1 MVTLGG
7 CKMKL
12 PKEYMDDL
20 FVRMSHHS
28 SAIENNTI
36 SLPETVSIILHHT
49 VPNKVS
55 LRELYEIDNHRYA
68 MQYLFDPDTLE
79 KEFTMDILLETHSL
93 LMNRLH
99 HERGKFKTE
108 VNYVKGAD
116 FDTTKPSETP
126 LVMKQWVDNISYRM
140 GLTNKK
146 EDIIQLVCESHIEF
160 ERIHPFADGNGRT
173 GRLMMNYILLK
184 NDIAPL
190 IIEKEEKERYIFF
203 LSTQD
208 AEGFS
213 ALAEKKI
220 EEERKR
226 IHSFRVNEQNF
237 DNGF

>member
-1 MVTLGG
+1 ME
-7 CKMKL
+7 L
-12 PKEYMDDL
+12 PREYMDDL
-20 FVRMSHHS
+20 LVRMTHHS

-68 MQYLFDPDTLE
+68 MEYLFDPDTLQ
-79 KEFTMDILLETHSL
+79 KDFTMDVLLETHSL

-108 VNYVKGAD
+108 VNYIKGTD
-116 FDTTKPSETP
+116 FETTKPNETP
-126 LVMKQWVDNISYRM
+126 LAMKQWLDNINYRVN
-140 GLTNKK
+140 LTTSK
-146 EDIIQLVCESHIEF
+146 EEIVQLVCESHISF

-173 GRLMMNYILLK
+173 GRLMMNYLLLK
-184 NDIAPL
+184 NDLAPL

-208 AEGFS
+208 VEGFREY
-213 ALAEKKI
+213 AEKKI
-220 EEERKR
+220 EKERKR
-226 IHSFRVNEQNF
+226 IHSFKANESKLENDF
-237 DNGF
+237 EP

>member
-1 MVTLGG
+1 
-7 CKMKL
+7 MKL
-12 PKEYMDDL
+12 PQEYIDDF

-36 SLPETVSIILHHT
+36 SLPETVSIILHNT

-68 MQYLFDPDTLE
+68 MAFLLDPDTLE
-79 KEFTMDILLETHSL
+79 REFTMDILLETHSL

-108 VNYVKGAD
+108 VNDVKGAE
-116 FDTTKPSETP
+116 FETTKPSETS
-126 LVMKQWVDNISYRM
+126 LTMEQWVDNISYRM
-140 GLTNKK
+140 ALTNIK
-146 EDIIQLVCESHIEF
+146 EDIIPLVCESHIEF
-160 ERIHPFADGNGRT
+160 ERIHPFADGNGRV
-173 GRLMMNYILLK
+173 GRLIMNYLLLK
-184 NDIAPL
+184 NDLAPL

-213 ALAEKKI
+213 RYAEKKI
-220 EEERKR
+220 EKEMKR
-226 IHSFRVNEQNF
+226 ICSFR
-237 DNGF
+237 GK